1 MSQRNTYTGQDKG
14 RMAWVSGMPE
24 NDIWQSRQK
33 TDGCCKSAVFGI
45 IGGDLFAENIIYGDN
60 DILSGILF
68 PAETC
73 R

>member
-1 MSQRNTYTGQDKG
+1 
-14 RMAWVSGMPE
+14 MPE

-33 TDGCCKSAVFGI
+33 TNEYSKSAVFVI
-45 IGGDLFAENIIYGDN
+45 RWEDLFAENIIYGDN

-73 R
+73 Q